1 MDFQLTEEQRMLKAN
16 AKAFIEQEIV
26 PAAQERDSRGALT
39 REETI
44 QFIKKLM
51 PFGYYNG
58 WLPAEYGGAE
68 LDHKSVGVLHEELS
82 AGWAGL
88 AGAVWMAGGSGG
100 VLGAGAAR
108 HTEMVDRVRAGEAIG
123 AGAISEPN
131 VGSDASSIQTTAVLD
146 GDDWII
152 NGTKAWIS
160 NGPVCDHVFVAAQ
173 TDKAAGR
180 AGIKWI
186 LVEKEISPYDASRTN
201 HLLGLR
207 AWPNGELSF
216 QDCRVPRQNVRG
228 QEDVRQGERRQ
239 VWTFEV
245 PRCILAIS
253 SVGIAQAAIDASI
266 NYARER
272 QQFGRPIAS
281 FQMVQEM
288 IVDMILETEAAR
300 LLAYQAMDLLDRS
313 EDCSWQ
319 AAAAKA
325 YATEMAIRVTSKAI
339 EVHGAVGLSEDLPLE
354 RYFRDARAMT
364 IPDGTTEIQK
374 LIIGRARIGISAFR

>member
-1 MDFQLTEEQRMLKAN
+1 VDFQLTEEQKLLRAN
-16 AKAFIEQEIV
+16 VRSYIEKEIV
-26 PAAQERDSRGALT
+26 PAAQDRDHRGPLS

-44 QFIKKLM
+44 GHIKALM

-58 WLPAEYGGAE
+58 WLPPEYGGAG
-68 LDHKSVGVLHEELS
+68 LDYKSMGILGEEL
-82 AGWAGL
+82 ARGWAGL
-88 AGAVWMAGGSGG
+88 AGTVWMAGGSGG
-100 VLGAGAAR
+100 ILGAAESRRA
-108 HTEMVDRVRAGEAIG
+108 EMMEKVRAGEAIG

-146 GDDWII
+146 GDEWVI
-152 NGTKAWIS
+152 NGTKQWIS
-160 NGPVCDHVFVAAQ
+160 NGPICDHVLVAVQ
-173 TDKAAGR
+173 TDKSAGR
-180 AGIKWI
+180 AGVRWI
-186 LVEKEISPYDASRTN
+186 LLEKDVSPYEVTGESR
-201 HLLGLR
+201 LFGLR
-207 AWPNGELSF
+207 AWPNGQLTF
-216 QDCRVPRQNVRG
+216 QDCRVPRQNLR
-228 QEDVRQGERRQ
+228 ERAGAPAGDGRK

-245 PRCILAIS
+245 PRTVLAIT

-266 NYARER
+266 SYARER

-281 FQMVQEM
+281 FQLVQEM

-300 LLAYQAMDLLDRS
+300 LLTYQAMDLLDRD
-313 EDCSWQ
+313 EDCTWQ

-364 IPDGTTEIQK
+364 IPDGTTEMQK
-374 LIIGRARIGISAFR
+374 LVIGRARIGVSAFR

>member
-1 MDFQLTEEQRMLKAN
+1 
-16 AKAFIEQEIV
+16 
-26 PAAQERDSRGALT
+26 
-39 REETI
+39 
-44 QFIKKLM
+44 
-51 PFGYYNG
+51 
-58 WLPAEYGGAE
+58 
-68 LDHKSVGVLHEELS
+68 
-82 AGWAGL
+82 
-88 AGAVWMAGGSGG
+88 
-100 VLGAGAAR
+100 
-108 HTEMVDRVRAGEAIG
+108 VDRVRAGEAIG

-180 AGIKWI
+180 AGIRWI

-201 HLLGLR
+201 HLMGLR

-216 QDCRVPRQNVRG
+216 QDCRVPRQNLRAR
-228 QEDVRQGERRQ
+228 QEGTGGGSRRT
-239 VWTFEV
+239 WAFDV
-245 PRCILAIS
+245 PRTVLAIT
-253 SVGIAQAAIDASI
+253 SVGIAQAAIDDSI
-266 NYARER
+266 KYALER
-272 QQFGRPIAS
+272 QQFGRPIAR
-281 FQMVQEM
+281 FQLVQEM

-300 LLAYQAMDLLDRS
+300 LLAYRAMDLIDRG
-313 EDCSWQ
+313 EDCTWQ

-339 EVHGAVGLSEDLPLE
+339 EVHGAVGLTESLPVE

-374 LIIGRARIGISAFR
+374 LIIGRARIGVSAFT